1 MAKDTAVPLNR
12 IERILRN
19 MIASAAGLSG
29 VAIVA
34 IIIASFAR
42 IDTNAGLWLTV
53 KVLPLIGLA
62 IAAVLLLVFVI
73 LAVVRRSRLA
83 RD

>member
-62 IAAVLLLVFVI
+62 LAAVLLLVFVI
-73 LAVVRRSRLA
+73 LAVARRSRLA